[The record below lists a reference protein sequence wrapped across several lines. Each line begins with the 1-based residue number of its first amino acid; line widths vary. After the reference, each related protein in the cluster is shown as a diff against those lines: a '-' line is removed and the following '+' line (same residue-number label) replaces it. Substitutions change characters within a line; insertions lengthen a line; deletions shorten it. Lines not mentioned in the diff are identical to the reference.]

1 MAGNILESV
10 IETQYLDN
18 GNFDVFIK
26 LPDSYDGGPASLLV
40 DNVSGL
46 NAFLVDG
53 NTMRTPEVTVTAYV
67 TKKQDSLLR
76 HLYAATVH
84 PGYIDQRYPIRLEWG
99 DVSKREFARSSSD
112 TDGLLDDT
120 GMEAHE
126 FYLASYKPPEQVQFD
141 RGNMHSV
148 SLVLRMI

>member
-1 MAGNILESV
+1 MAKNILESV

-26 LPDSYDGGPASLLV
+26 LPASYDGGPASLLV
-40 DNVSGL
+40 ENVNGL

-53 NTMRTPEVTVTAYV
+53 DSMRTPEITVSAYV

-76 HLYAATVH
+76 HLYTATVH

-99 DVSKREFARSSSD
+99 DTSKMEFARPAAD
-112 TDGLLDDT
+112 VDGLLDDT
-120 GMEAHE
+120 GMEGHE
-126 FYLASYKPPEQVQFD
+126 FYLASYKPIEQVTFD
-141 RGNMHSV
+141 RGNMHPV

>member
-26 LPDSYDGGPASLLV
+26 LPDPYDGGPASLLV
-40 DNVSGL
+40 DNVTGL

-76 HLYAATVH
+76 QLYTATVH

-99 DVSKREFARSSSD
+99 DVSKKEFARPASD
-112 TDGLLDDT
+112 ADGLLDDT

>member
-1 MAGNILESV
+1 MAQNILESV
-10 IETQYLDN
+10 IEAQYLDN

-26 LPDSYDGGPASLLV
+26 LPVSYDGGPASLLV
-40 DNVSGL
+40 DRVEGL
-46 NAFLVDG
+46 NAFLVEG
-53 NTMRTPEVTVTAYV
+53 NSMRTPEISVSAYV

-76 HLYAATVH
+76 HLYAATVR

-99 DVSKREFARSSSD
+99 DTSKMEFAKPSSD
-112 TDGLLDDT
+112 DDGLLDGT

-126 FYLASYKPPEQVQFD
+126 FYLASYKPIEQVAFD
-141 RGNMHSV
+141 HGNLHPV